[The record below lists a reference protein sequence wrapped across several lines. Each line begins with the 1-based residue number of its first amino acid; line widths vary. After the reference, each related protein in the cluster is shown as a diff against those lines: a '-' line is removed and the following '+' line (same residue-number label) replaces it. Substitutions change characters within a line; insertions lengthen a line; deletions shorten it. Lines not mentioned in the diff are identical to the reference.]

1 MFEEC
6 LAYGNFPIISFYHY
20 TTTTIIAIIIIVT
33 IISIIN
39 ILEEGNNTCMRV
51 SHSLH
56 ALLIH

>member
-6 LAYGNFPIISFYHY
+6 LAYDNVPIISFYHY
-20 TTTTIIAIIIIVT
+20 TSTTIIAIIILVT

-51 SHSLH
+51 SHSLD
-56 ALLIH
+56 ALLVH

>member
-20 TTTTIIAIIIIVT
+20 TTTTITGIIIVT

-51 SHSLH
+51 SHSLDV
-56 ALLIH
+56 LFIH